1 MGTFRTCMAP
11 LPYRLCNVPSVDN
24 ASRKDE
30 AQEFLLAPSAQ
41 PIPNPCPSVDIF
53 PCPKCSEARAPL
65 RNAGFVIPGSY
76 LLLRGLAPDYH
87 RRADVSLP
95 GSGWD
100 RVGPS
105 G

>member
-1 MGTFRTCMAP
+1 M
-11 LPYRLCNVPSVDN
+11 D
-24 ASRKDE
+24 
-30 AQEFLLAPSAQ
+30 FLLTYER
-41 PIPNPCPSVDIF
+41 
-53 PCPKCSEARAPL
+53 SEARAPS